1 MGDIADK
8 IKDKAAEHGSKAGDI
23 ADKIKDKLSS
33 KSGSTEQSND
43 KGDEKKAELE
53 GKKDERDSKKA
64 AKLEDMKKFI
74 LSRKD
79 EKAAGAGKAAGG
91 LFNSLAEEAKK
102 SVRVTGIADG
112 SSKQGAVAD
121 VGAEGAD
128 VAGRFGTL
136 KVKADGT
143 WTYDVNKEDP
153 TVRAFGKRKNLL
165 TDVFTVKVAADDGA
179 KKDLHIVVKIW
190 ELL

>member
-53 GKKDERDSKKA
+53 GN
-64 AKLEDMKKFI
+64 
-74 LSRKD
+74 KD